1 MGSCWWHC
9 WHVFWHNGVQHPTP
23 VRGMA
28 HVFCYSSW
36 WEDTFSI
43 LLVGTTCMKS
53 SLLKSTQFCLD
64 PAVGP
69 TSLCLNAF
77 NSVGQPS
84 TRQTLLHWMML
95 GLLNHCYS
103 NLDQKLA
110 TLVLFQV
117 FHVRWHFKFILTTRR
132 LQRDDRISNAIS
144 GTFWFWVSHYQMT
157 PSSITSG
164 CLEHITWSDG
174 WLK

>member
-1 MGSCWWHC
+1 MTLLAC
-9 WHVFWHNGVQHPTP
+9 VLTQRRPTP
-23 VRGMA
+23 NTNMA

-77 NSVGQPS
+77 SSVGQPS

-117 FHVRWHFKFILTTRR
+117 FHVRWHFKFILTMRR
-132 LQRDDRISNAIS
+132 LQRDDRIMPSDFGFPTTRWHQAVSLPVAWSIS
-144 GTFWFWVSHYQMT
+144 HGQM
-157 PSSITSG
+157 
-164 CLEHITWSDG
+164 DG
-174 WLK
+174 